1 MAAAPPAHRCTVL
14 VVEDDIELRELLR
27 IALTADG
34 YEVAAVEN
42 GREAMHYLRSHADA
56 CIILLDLALPIM
68 DGAQFRSAQL
78 RDRAL
83 AWIPLVVMSGSVD
96 AARHA
101 RELGARRL
109 VRKPIDLD
117 EVTNALRFV
126 GCCQARPRQ
135 AAIRAVSSD
144 QRGS

>member
-1 MAAAPPAHRCTVL
+1 ML
-14 VVEDDIELRELLR
+14 VVEDDGDLRELVR
-27 IALTADG
+27 VALAADG
-34 YEVAAVEN
+34 YQVAAVDN
-42 GREAMHYLRSHADA
+42 GREAMHYLRSHADV

-83 AWIPLVVMSGSVD
+83 AWIPLVLMSGSVD

-109 VRKPIDLD
+109 VRKPIDVD
-117 EVTNALRFV
+117 ELRTALRFV
-126 GCCQARPRQ
+126 GCCQARARRT
-135 AAIRAVSSD
+135 AAPGA
-144 QRGS
+144 

>member
-1 MAAAPPAHRCTVL
+1 VPGAALSTHRCTVL
-14 VVEDDIELRELLR
+14 VVEDDAEVRELLR
-27 IALTADG
+27 IALAADG
-34 YEVAAVEN
+34 YEVATVDN

-109 VRKPIDLD
+109 IRKPLDLD
-117 EVTNALRFV
+117 EVKNALRFV
-126 GCCQARPRQ
+126 GCCQTRPRR
-135 AAIRAVSSD
+135 AAARS
-144 QRGS
+144 QP